1 MRRPTRESEAAL
13 QGLRA
18 TFEPLTCG
26 RALLGHWD
34 GNDLPA
40 SPSAGPTKPRT
51 GNLFAVS
58 NNASPPRPFAKPHGA
73 GREGAHFGRLWT
85 MIQPDGGHPLI
96 HAHQLT
102 VFALDHPA
110 SGRYRLRF
118 WA

>member
-1 MRRPTRESEAAL
+1 MRHPTAEGETAL
-13 QGLRA
+13 LMPRA

-58 NNASPPRPFAKPHGA
+58 NNASRPRPLAKPHGA
-73 GREGAHFGRLWT
+73 
-85 MIQPDGGHPLI
+85 IDGDVH
-96 HAHQLT
+96 
-102 VFALDHPA
+102 
-110 SGRYRLRF
+110 SRRLRIRP
-118 WA
+118 WADHCERAPCGKRRRGI

>member
-1 MRRPTRESEAAL
+1 MPRANFEAL
-13 QGLRA
+13 I
-18 TFEPLTCG
+18 CG

-40 SPSAGPTKPRT
+40 SPSAVPTKPRT

-58 NNASPPRPFAKPHGA
+58 NNASRPPPLAKPHGA
-73 GREGAHFGRLWT
+73 DREDAHFGRLWT
-85 MIQPDGGHPLI
+85 MIQPGADGHLL

-102 VFALDHPA
+102 VFAIDHPA
-110 SGRYRLRF
+110 NGRYPLRF